1 MIDGVDRWDH
11 CRSTKNILFITMAPR
26 GIDGSMM
33 GSRSVKPTAASKIP
47 LVYVDIMEDKNEQL
61 GCLPAMSC
69 SVWTNMMFV
78 VPVVSKFSVLYLYVG
93 LEH

>member
-1 MIDGVDRWDH
+1 
-11 CRSTKNILFITMAPR
+11 
-26 GIDGSMM
+26 MM

-61 GCLPAMSC
+61 GCLPVMSC

-78 VPVVSKFSVLYLYVG
+78 VPVVSKFPVLYHYVD